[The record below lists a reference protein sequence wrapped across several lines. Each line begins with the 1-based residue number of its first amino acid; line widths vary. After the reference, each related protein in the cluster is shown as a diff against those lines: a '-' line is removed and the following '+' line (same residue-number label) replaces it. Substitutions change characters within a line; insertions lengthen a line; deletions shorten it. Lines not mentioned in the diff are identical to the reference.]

1 LEIIRI
7 ILASSRVEADVR
19 TCHDSHA
26 FHGIAYSAHSAIT
39 IPEVQWEWI
48 WEITFNGKNPG
59 GIFWK
64 LMHIKNCGL

>member
-39 IPEVQWEWI
+39 IPEVQWE
-48 WEITFNGKNPG
+48 
-59 GIFWK
+59 
-64 LMHIKNCGL
+64 